1 MLYKSFFK
9 DIKGYEFTVWIDSSS
24 VDNCNDEVELT
35 LSGTP
40 VVIKTESNGLFDPIK
55 PRTCT
60 INIESDGGLF
70 DLYTTDPQGVKV
82 IITSRDTTN
91 ILFKGYVTPMQYGQD
106 WTTIDTLSLE
116 CVDMISTLKEMPYV
130 PWSGTTTDK
139 RYIRADLLI
148 SYVLSHV
155 ADEPQRWFKWYWPY
169 VNYYQANDYTF
180 STTYETL
187 KSIKFNEANFFDDD
201 DEETPWSF
209 YDVLTEICKYFHVS
223 AVPYQDGVHFID
235 YVYAASQTFGTY
247 SEWEFTLDGDITLRG
262 FSKNSTWNDGYVA
275 GTTSVETDDFYNI
288 INENTNRYDLDEIAS
303 DIMDHKSYHIS
314 ITKEREFGDGNQ
326 VYTWTKEHFFGADE
340 HTYKYAFKT
349 FCRLNTTKSKWT
361 HHWYSFLPYTV
372 NGVTT
377 YLKEVTDYF
386 DGETHYFQE
395 NNPSYH
401 WINIPENEYINT
413 MGAEIVHYAV
423 LDSMTN
429 RPTKLDWNDVVMFQC
444 AHPAMR
450 TASSDTWGNFM
461 YYDMFDGTL
470 EKEALSYNSDYE
482 LCFSPKDGTSWI
494 VFNAKLYYQQ
504 DVFGPGFTNAPMP
517 IDFKELTT
525 SMIPF
530 DNLTDIEPYD
540 MAYTGQESGYTVY
553 ARRSSS
559 YQHFGEGFPLL
570 KIRLRIGDKYWDG
583 TQWTTTNSTFYMN
596 FAKRYTDKHDVEYE
610 AVRYYDWLDAISNSD
625 YESKVGAEGYCIPI
639 QKSDCVCGDVH
650 IDIFMPMMMDRG
662 MFFAA
667 DRNDLIPWYQLAPV
681 VFMKDFKVDYV
692 YTDESEW
699 YLNEEVETDDVKYC
713 NETKDTYKYEKNN
726 DLKINSWQTQRP
738 ISKSFPIVNFIGDG
752 NNGNPQGVERCEY
765 LVGLWD
771 YWYQYTQEQ
780 EYNLIGRELRHYE
793 EPRIVYNANRGQWLN
808 PWCRV
813 QLSDAS
819 EISDLKKFVV
829 DTQEYDVREHNNR
842 VRMVEFGDA
851 TVPSA

>member
-1 MLYKSFFK
+1 MVYKSFFK
-9 DIKGYEFTVWIDSSS
+9 DIRGGEYTLWIDTSKQ
-24 VDNCNDEVELT
+24 DNCFDEVELT
-35 LSGTP
+35 LSDTP
-40 VVIKTESNGLFDPIK
+40 VTIKTESDSLYAPIK
-55 PRTCT
+55 ARSCT

-82 IITSRDTTN
+82 IITSRDTTD
-91 ILFKGYVTPMQYGQD
+91 ILFKGYATPMQYGQD

-116 CVDMISTLKEMPYV
+116 CVDMISTLKEMPYTIF
-130 PWSGTTTDK
+130 GGGGIK
-139 RYIRADLLI
+139 RYIEGDKLI
-148 SYVLSHV
+148 CWILSHV
-155 ADEPQRWFKWYWPY
+155 ADEPQRWFRWYWPY
-169 VNYYQANDYTF
+169 VNYYRINGYQFTNTW
-180 STTYETL
+180 EVL
-187 KSIKFNEANFFDDD
+187 HNIKFNEANFFDDD
-201 DEETPWSF
+201 DEQTPWSF

-235 YVYAASQTFGTY
+235 YLYAASTYGTY
-247 SEWEFTLDGDITLRG
+247 SEWEYTLDRDITLVG
-262 FSKNSTWNDGYVA
+262 NSKNFTWNGGYVG
-275 GTTSVETDDFYNI
+275 GTASIETDDFYNI
-288 INENTNRYDLDEIAS
+288 VNENTNRYDLDEIAT
-303 DIMDHKSYHIS
+303 DIMDHKEYHIS
-314 ITKEREFGDGNQ
+314 ITKEKNFGDGNQ
-326 VYTWTKEHFFGADE
+326 VYTWTKEHFFGANE
-340 HTYKYAFKT
+340 YTYKYAFKT
-349 FCRLNTTKSKWT
+349 FCRLNSTKSRWT

-377 YLKEVTDYF
+377 YLKEVSSYY

-395 NNPSYH
+395 NNPQYH

-444 AHPAMR
+444 AHPAMK
-450 TASSDTWGNFM
+450 TANSTTWGNFM

-504 DVFGPGFTNAPMP
+504 DPFAVGPVIGNMPMP
-517 IDFKELTT
+517 IDFKNLTT

-530 DNLTDIEPYD
+530 DNLTDLEPYD

-553 ARRSSS
+553 ARRKSSDTG
-559 YQHFGEGFPLL
+559 FGTGFPLL
-570 KIRLRIGDKYWDG
+570 KIRLRIGDKYWNG
-583 TQWTTTNSTFYMN
+583 SQWTTTNSTFYMN

-667 DRNDLIPWYQLAPV
+667 DRNDLIAWYQLAPI

-713 NETKDTYKYEKNN
+713 NDTKDTYKYEKNN

-738 ISKSFPIVNFIGDG
+738 ISKSFPIVDFIGDG
-752 NNGNPQGVERCEY
+752 ENGNPYLTPRCEY
-765 LVGLWD
+765 LANMYD
-771 YWYQYTQEQ
+771 YFHGYDREQ
-780 EYNLIGRELRHYE
+780 EYNLIQRELRHHS
-793 EPRIVYNANRGQWLN
+793 EPRIIYNANRGSWLK
-808 PWCRV
+808 PWSKV

-819 EISDLKKFVV
+819 EIDDNKKFVV
-829 DTQEYDVREHNNR
+829 DSQEFDVRNANNR
-842 VRMVEFGDA
+842 VKMIEYGDV
-851 TVPSA
+851 TVS